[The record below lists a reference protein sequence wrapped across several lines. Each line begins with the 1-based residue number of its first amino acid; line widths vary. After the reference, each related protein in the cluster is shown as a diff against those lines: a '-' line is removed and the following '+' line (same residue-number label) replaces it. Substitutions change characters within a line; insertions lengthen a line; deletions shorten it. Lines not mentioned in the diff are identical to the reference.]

1 MKLKGRV
8 AVVTGGAKRV
18 GKAVALGLAGRG
30 ANVAITYNTSATDA
44 RATVKELKA
53 LGVDAAAFPADL
65 SKNADVKKLMDS
77 VWKEF
82 GRLDVLVNSAANF
95 FEAPYERLTERDWD
109 LAMDTNAKGPFLCS
123 WHASHLMRRN
133 RGGKTS
139 SGKIINFADWAGI
152 KPYKNYLPYCISK
165 AAVIA
170 LTKALAKELAPEIQ
184 VNAIAPGPILPPEDM
199 DKTER
204 VRVASRVPLKRWGSA
219 QDIVNTVL
227 FLIEGT
233 DYMTGSTVFVDGGRM
248 IT

>member
-1 MKLKGRV
+1 MELKGHV

-30 ANVAITYNTSATDA
+30 AAVAITYNTSAADA
-44 RATVKELKA
+44 RSTIKELKA
-53 LGVDAAAFPADL
+53 LGVDAAAFRADL

-77 VWKEF
+77 VWKTF

-95 FEAPYERLTERDWD
+95 FEAPYERLTERDWN

-133 RGGKTS
+133 RG
-139 SGKIINFADWAGI
+139 GKIINFADWAGI

-170 LTKALAKELAPEIQ
+170 LTKALAKELAPGIQ
-184 VNAIAPGPILPPEDM
+184 VNAIAPGPILPPDDM
-199 DKTER
+199 DKAER

-219 QDIVNTVL
+219 QDIVNTVI